1 MGPEQGHIRLGNIEA
16 LTPRGSDAFAA
27 AFERARVEA
36 SLPGQVWDR
45 AMVLKDI
52 IVHTLHEPRR
62 DLDPQYRY
70 LRDYFLHDTG
80 TVELVP
86 DFVAASNDL
95 PAVWRYL
102 DRTGLGTEEQI
113 DHVGAAFKELSDL
126 MDLVFRPGMTGYRR
140 EPWPGTPIAT
150 PFAKTALA
158 GPVSTTD
165 SSTWTGRY
173 DAVSQAKRVLS
184 LAPLAMTAIERLI
197 EAAEAA
203 RGNNA
208 PPERLEPA
216 ELGLLRALHTE
227 LGALIVAAR
236 RGGDFTTQM
245 AAVRNAFGRTF
256 QMLQHTGELVV
267 ADVPPLM
274 AAMVPT
280 WAAYGLC
287 STLLGLS
294 QGSSAT
300 VAAAAFAASGTLQ
313 ASRLKNVK
321 ASQADGGHGDAPVGK
336 PSTALKVDGYDR
348 HPQGAHL

>member
-1 MGPEQGHIRLGNIEA
+1 MTDDPEPLLPGLPPERSTDPEQGRIRLGDIEA
-16 LTPRGSDAFAA
+16 LTPRGSEAFAA
-27 AFERARVEA
+27 ALERARVEA

-45 AMVLKDI
+45 AMVLEDI
-52 IVHTLHEPRR
+52 IVQTLHEPRR
-62 DLDPQYRY
+62 ELDLQYRY

-86 DFVAASNDL
+86 DFVVASEDL
-95 PAVWRYL
+95 PAVWRCL
-102 DRTGLGTEEQI
+102 DRTGLAIREQI
-113 DHVGAAFKELSDL
+113 DHVGAAFKELSDF
-126 MDLVFRPGMTGYRR
+126 MDLVFRPGMTNYRR
-140 EPWPGTPIAT
+140 EPWPGTPVAT
-150 PFAKTALA
+150 PFAKTAPA
-158 GPVSTTD
+158 GPASTTD

-173 DAVSQAKRVLS
+173 DSVAQAKRVLS
-184 LAPLAMTAIERLI
+184 LAPLAITAIERLI

-216 ELGLLRALHTE
+216 ELGLLRALHAE
-227 LGALIVAAR
+227 LGGLIVAAR
-236 RGGDFTTQM
+236 RGGDFTAQM
-245 AAVRNAFGRTF
+245 TGVRNAFGKAF

-274 AAMVPT
+274 AAIVPT

-300 VAAAAFAASGTLQ
+300 VAAAALAASGTLQ
-313 ASRLKNVK
+313 ASRLKNAK
-321 ASQADGGHGDAPVGK
+321 APDADGGTP
-336 PSTALKVDGYDR
+336 
-348 HPQGAHL
+348 